1 MLGDL
6 RDTACKVRVVTTYST
21 SWHYQ
26 GTSSEDLGDR
36 LELGGLQRHY
46 ELYKDQLPRLLP
58 FDLIGG
64 GTVGEAVDVRLIDL
78 VDGIGMARTD
88 ALLFA
93 LPSNQVVLAVILEFT
108 TQPLRDLSSV
118 KPITRVL
125 EQCIE
130 NEVRIG
136 GKDLQDFVR
145 DLPTGDLVWEGL
157 AKDDQTGSDD
167 ALLPERHQLV
177 FVERRNEEERA
188 PGPVVINEIVY
199 RETPPYREEF
209 GIPKTPE
216 QLNAVKLSD
225 RPFPNGRS
233 WLQALRQEPVHDA
246 NLSTLG
252 VVTPYVSLLYG
263 HQRYVEDSIF
273 LSTVHAV
280 GTSSR
285 FRQIWHDAYQQV
297 RQFKERKQSQ
307 EAGLQTRADLEE
319 LADNLGNL
327 EFDLT
332 FSVEFPLMRIETF
345 QTALYEAMD
354 LSNQAKALSQ
364 MFDQLDGSLRSEIT
378 AIDVRERRRND
389 GRQKWNAFAAGVLSL
404 IGVSV
409 GFVIAF
415 LGVNTTEVPDDG
427 GKHLSMW
434 DPHFA
439 YLYLIA
445 GVFALVPVFLI
456 SFPYLREWTSQ
467 TRGRRPLW
475 CGLAAT
481 AAGAVVLAATLAEDW
496 VAGRTIVFDAIGK
509 AVAAFALL
517 VGLTMGALW
526 LWYRRARH
534 ARRQEMSTLG
544 RG

>member
-1 MLGDL
+1 MVVSATGAIMLNDV
-6 RDTACKVRVVTTYST
+6 RENDCRIRVVTIYST
-21 SWHYQ
+21 SWHYR
-26 GTSSEDLGDR
+26 GKAHEDLGAR
-36 LELGGLQRHY
+36 LELGGLKRHY
-46 ELYKDQLPRLLP
+46 ELYRDQLPRLLP
-58 FDLIGG
+58 FDLLGG
-64 GTVGEAVDVRLIDL
+64 RICELDDLRLDEP
-78 VDGIGMARTD
+78 VDGIRIDKVD

-93 LPSNQVVLAVILEFT
+93 LPSNQVVLAVTLEFT
-108 TQPLRDLSSV
+108 TQPLRDLPSV
-118 KPITRVL
+118 QPITRVL

-130 NEVRIG
+130 NKIKVRTM
-136 GKDLQDFVR
+136 DLQEYVGGLSSDEL
-145 DLPTGDLVWEGL
+145 DWEGL
-157 AKDDQTGSDD
+157 AKED

-177 FVERRNEEERA
+177 FVARRNEEERA
-188 PGPVVINEIVY
+188 PGQVVINEIVY
-199 RETPPYREEF
+199 RDTPPYREEF
-209 GIPKTPE
+209 SILKKPD
-216 QLNAVKLSD
+216 QLNLVKIED
-225 RPFPNGRS
+225 RPAAGGRIR
-233 WLQALRQEPVHDA
+233 LQAWRQDSPQE
-246 NLSTLG
+246 LSTLG
-252 VVTPYVSLLYG
+252 VVTPYVSFLYG
-263 HQRYVEDSIF
+263 HLRYVEDSIF

-389 GRQKWNAFAAGVLSL
+389 GRQKWNAFAAGILSL

-415 LGVNTTEVPDDG
+415 LGVNTTEVPDAG
-427 GKHLSMW
+427 GEHLSMW

-456 SFPYLREWTSQ
+456 SFPYMREWTSQ
-467 TRGRRPLW
+467 NRSHRPLW
-475 CGLAAT
+475 CGLAAA
-481 AAGAVVLAATLAEDW
+481 AAGAVILAATFAEDW
-496 VAGRTIVFDAIGK
+496 AAGRTIVFDAIGK

-517 VGLTMGALW
+517 AGLTLGALW
-526 LWYRRARH
+526 LWYRRARL
-534 ARRQEMSTLG
+534 ARR
-544 RG
+544 

>member
-1 MLGDL
+1 MVVSVTGAIMLNDL
-6 RDTACKVRVVTTYST
+6 RENDCRIRVVTIYST
-21 SWHYQ
+21 SWRYRGKAH
-26 GTSSEDLGDR
+26 EDLGAR
-36 LELGGLQRHY
+36 LELDDLKRHY
-46 ELYKDQLPRLLP
+46 ELYRDQLPRLLP
-58 FDLIGG
+58 FDLLGG
-64 GTVGEAVDVRLIDL
+64 RICELDDLRLGRP
-78 VDGIGMARTD
+78 VDGIRIDKAD

-93 LPSNQVVLAVILEFT
+93 LPSNQVVLAVTLEFT

-118 KPITRVL
+118 RPITQVL

-130 NEVRIG
+130 NKIKLRTM
-136 GKDLQDFVR
+136 DLQEYVGGLSD
-145 DLPTGDLVWEGL
+145 DELVWEGL
-157 AKDDQTGSDD
+157 AKED

-177 FVERRNEEERA
+177 FVARRNDQERV
-188 PGPVVINEIVY
+188 PGQVVINEIVY
-199 RETPPYREEF
+199 RDAPPYREEF
-209 GIPKTPE
+209 SILKQPD
-216 QLNAVKLSD
+216 QLNLVKIKD
-225 RPFPNGRS
+225 RPMAEGRIR
-233 WLQALRQEPVHDA
+233 LQAWRQDSAEE
-246 NLSTLG
+246 LSTLG
-252 VVTPYVSLLYG
+252 VVTPYVSFLYG
-263 HQRYVEDSIF
+263 HLRYVEDSIF

-389 GRQKWNAFAAGVLSL
+389 GRQKWNAFAAGILSL

-427 GKHLSMW
+427 LSMW

-475 CGLAAT
+475 CGLAAA
-481 AAGAVVLAATLAEDW
+481 AAGAVILAATLAEDW
-496 VAGRTIVFDAIGK
+496 IAGRTIVFDAIGK

-517 VGLTMGALW
+517 VGLTMGTLW
-526 LWYRRARH
+526 LWYRRARL
-534 ARRQEMSTLG
+534 ARSQEASELS